1 MRTILFAQVNDQ
13 KEDIISLLMGTGGQ
27 LALSD
32 EQIQEINAHL
42 LVRNME
48 EFAQKFLPEQ
58 DWLRMDL
65 AACMGES
72 AQKFLSGQRDVRDG
86 FRKGAVTDEE
96 SQNAVDALA
105 YRLEINAKKQYE
117 TWRPRKPEKA
127 YDEIPGIVCSREKRI
142 QQEIVLGVQAFFRQA
157 EIGQKNRQAELL
169 IVNISVKELLAHP
182 EKCAVFE
189 TYLDTVNHKMYTTE
203 QIVYAVLPE
212 VLYHTERG
220 SIRERFLGSSRT
232 GEGSDSVLMADVETL
247 LTVLGRYN
255 VLLLYQYET
264 GAETSAKAFAANGVL
279 PYQRAA
285 AVLEKHAYAASVSC
299 CYPNLTA
306 PREGLYIGAAYVA
319 AAMLSSGAGE
329 GSATAFPKELY
340 PYGAQAREDIAHAKY
355 GCLLASETPMS
366 GWGAEPHM
374 VMLSSRVCRYEQGT
388 YRMIKA
394 YGQ

>member
-1 MRTILFAQVNDQ
+1 MRTIIFAQINDQ
-13 KEDIISLLMGTGGQ
+13 KEDIMSLLTGTGGQ

-58 DWLRMDL
+58 RGKYAGDRFHT
-65 AACMGES
+65 G
-72 AQKFLSGQRDVRDG
+72 DVND
-86 FRKGAVTDEE
+86 KE
-96 SQNAVDALA
+96 SQDAVGILA
-105 YRLEINAKKQYE
+105 HHLEKHAKNQYE
-117 TWRPRKPEKA
+117 VWRPRKSEKA
-127 YDEIPGIVCSREKRI
+127 YDEIPGTVCSRKKRI

-157 EIGQKNRQAELL
+157 GIGQKNRQAELL

-203 QIVYAVLPE
+203 QVAYAVLPE
-212 VLYHTERG
+212 VSCHAERG
-220 SIRERFLGSSRT
+220 SIRERFPGSST
-232 GEGSDSVLMADVETL
+232 AGEGSGPVLTADVERL
-247 LTVLGRYN
+247 LTVLGRHN

-264 GAETSAKAFAANGVL
+264 GAGTSAKAFAANGVL

-285 AVLEKHAYAASVSC
+285 AALEKHAYAASVSC

-306 PREGLYIGAAYVA
+306 PQEGLYIGAAYVA
-319 AAMLSSGAGE
+319 AALLSSGAGE
-329 GSATAFPKELY
+329 GSVTAFPKELY
-340 PYGAQAREDIAHAKY
+340 PYGAQAREDIARAKY
-355 GCLLASETPMS
+355 GCLFASETSMP

-374 VMLSSRVCRYEQGT
+374 VMLSSRACRYEQGT
-388 YRMIKA
+388 YMMIKA
-394 YGQ
+394 RSKTKEDSKYVSP

>member
-13 KEDIISLLMGTGGQ
+13 KEDIISLLTGSGGQ

-32 EQIQEINAHL
+32 EQIQEINTHL

-58 DWLRMDL
+58 CGKHAGDRLHVD
-65 AACMGES
+65 
-72 AQKFLSGQRDVRDG
+72 DVDN
-86 FRKGAVTDEE
+86 KE
-96 SQNAVDALA
+96 SQDAVGVLALH
-105 YRLEINAKKQYE
+105 LEKHAKNQYE
-117 TWRPRKPEKA
+117 IWRPRKLEKA
-127 YDEIPGIVCSREKRI
+127 YDEIPGTVCSREKRI

-157 EIGQKNRQAELL
+157 GIGQKNRQAELL

-212 VLYHTERG
+212 VSYHAERS
-220 SIRERFLGSSRT
+220 SIRERFPGSSKT
-232 GEGSDSVLMADVETL
+232 GEGSDPVPMADVEWL
-247 LTVLGRYN
+247 LTVLGRYK

-264 GAETSAKAFAANGVL
+264 GAETSAEAFAANGVL

-285 AVLEKHAYAASVSC
+285 AALEKHAYAASVSC

-306 PREGLYIGAAYVA
+306 PQEGLYVGAAYVA

-329 GSATAFPKELY
+329 GSATAFPKEVY

-355 GCLLASETPMS
+355 GCLLASETPMP

-388 YRMIKA
+388 YMMIKTRSKTKEDSK
-394 YGQ
+394 YVSP

>member
-13 KEDIISLLMGTGGQ
+13 KEDIISLLTGSGGQ

-58 DWLRMDL
+58 CGKHAGDRCQPDNVNDKKGWDAVSIL
-65 AACMGES
+65 AHH
-72 AQKFLSGQRDVRDG
+72 
-86 FRKGAVTDEE
+86 
-96 SQNAVDALA
+96 
-105 YRLEINAKKQYE
+105 LETNAKNQYE
-117 TWRPRKPEKA
+117 VWHPCKLEQEFDEKPDA
-127 YDEIPGIVCSREKRI
+127 VCNREKRV
-142 QQEIVLGVQAFFRQA
+142 QQEIALGVQAFFRQA
-157 EIGQKNRQAELL
+157 GIGQKKRQAELL
-169 IVNISVKELLAHP
+169 ILNISVKELLAHP

-189 TYLDTVNHKMYTTE
+189 TYLDTVNHKTYTTE
-203 QIVYAVLPE
+203 RVAFAALPE
-212 VLYHTERG
+212 VSFHSARG
-220 SIRERFLGSSRT
+220 GIRKRFLGST
-232 GEGSDSVLMADVETL
+232 AGEGWSDPVPMADVEQL
-247 LTVLGRYN
+247 LTVLGRHN
-255 VLLLYQYET
+255 ILLLYQYET
-264 GAETSAKAFAANGVL
+264 GAGTSAKAFAANGVL

-285 AVLEKHAYAASVSC
+285 AALEKHAYAASVSC

-306 PREGLYIGAAYVA
+306 PQEGLYVGAAYVA

-329 GSATAFPKELY
+329 GSVTAFPKEVY

-355 GCLLASETPMS
+355 GCLLASETPMP